1 MDIWK
6 TEMESVEWIHVA
18 EDTDQW
24 RDLVQTEMNI
34 LVP

>member
-1 MDIWK
+1 
-6 TEMESVEWIHVA
+6 MESVEWIHVA

-24 RDLVQTEMNI
+24 RALVHTEMNI